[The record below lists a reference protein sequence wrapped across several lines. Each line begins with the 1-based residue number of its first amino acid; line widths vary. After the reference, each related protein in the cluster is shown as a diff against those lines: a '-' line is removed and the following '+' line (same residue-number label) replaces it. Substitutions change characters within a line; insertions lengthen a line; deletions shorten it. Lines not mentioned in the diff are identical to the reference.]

1 MKKTIIITSL
11 AIFFLGCNN
20 KATDKI
26 NTDSST
32 KNKDISTETSENNSE
47 DNISPELVFNDG
59 TDGPKIEFDMEVWE
73 FGEINEGE
81 SVDTIFTFKNVGN
94 KPLII
99 NNAKA
104 GCGCT
109 VPQWPKEPIAPGE
122 SGTIA
127 VKFNSKGKPGK
138 QTKRVTLTMNTTPNT
153 KQLRLSGLVNPAA
166 K

>member
-1 MKKTIIITSL
+1 MKKTTIIICL

-26 NTDSST
+26 STDSTT
-32 KNKDISTETSENNSE
+32 KSEEKSENKDQNTST
-47 DNISPELVFNDG
+47 ELVFNDG
-59 TDGPKIEFDMEVWE
+59 LDGPKIEFDMEVWE

-81 SVDTIFTFKNVGN
+81 SVDTIFTFKNIGN

-99 NNAKA
+99 SNAKA

-153 KQLRLSGLVNPAA
+153 KQLRLSGLVNPAS